1 MLVRMPLE
9 TRLRMLEVVE
19 LRALGWV
26 SSTATQQF
34 YQDRLAAAGRA
45 RQDSPVPSTRPRPRP
60 RPAQSPALQQL
71 QEDTSTS
78 SRPNSVQLP
87 AMQQL
92 QQLQQPVAQVVMQ
105 VEGRPLYLSSPS
117 SSLVAQARDH
127 LTALFSAPPPPQA
140 PAPPLVSHKYSRER
154 LMALGRSE
162 QVRGPPSRW
171 AARCRQLPQVILR
184 RAGQQ

>member
-1 MLVRMPLE
+1 MPLE
-9 TRLRMLEVVE
+9 ARLRTLEVVE

-26 SSTATQQF
+26 SSAATQQF

-60 RPAQSPALQQL
+60 RLRPAQSPALQQL
-71 QEDTSTS
+71 QEDTGT
-78 SRPNSVQLP
+78 RQNSVQLP
-87 AMQQL
+87 AMQL
-92 QQLQQPVAQVVMQ
+92 LKQPVAQVVMQ

-140 PAPPLVSHKYSRER
+140 PTPPLVSHKYSRER

-162 QVRGPPSRW
+162 QARGPPSRW

>member
-1 MLVRMPLE
+1 MPLE
-9 TRLRMLEVVE
+9 ARLRMLEVVE

-26 SSTATQQF
+26 SSAATQQF

-60 RPAQSPALQQL
+60 RLRPAQSPALQQL
-71 QEDTSTS
+71 QEDTGT
-78 SRPNSVQLP
+78 RQNTVQLP
-87 AMQQL
+87 AMQL
-92 QQLQQPVAQVVMQ
+92 LKQPVAQVVMQ

-140 PAPPLVSHKYSRER
+140 PTPPLVRHKYSRER

-162 QVRGPPSRW
+162 QARGPPSRW